1 VRTRHTLRAAISRG
15 QAFQNLDRK
24 TERPSLARQVALVR
38 APRLPAVAFL
48 DGAERFTAV
57 RLRDAAAFL
66 VGEGRFAAGFL
77 GFVGD
82 AFALAGF
89 LAERGVAARAS
100 AGRFLATRPFA
111 TRAVAA
117 PALVARSRVARS
129 LTAGAALLAMR
140 ARPAPALFA
149 TGAALC
155 AAGAALSVFAA
166 GFLFAAWFLADAV
179 WPAAP
184 AAAAVLRPLL
194 TVAADGV
201 LAFAAGALV

>member
-1 VRTRHTLRAAISRG
+1 M
-15 QAFQNLDRK
+15 
-24 TERPSLARQVALVR
+24 
-38 APRLPAVAFL
+38 PAVAFL

-100 AGRFLATRPFA
+100 AGRFLATR
-111 TRAVAA
+111 AVAA

-140 ARPAPALFA
+140 ARLAPALFA

-194 TVAADGV
+194 TVV
-201 LAFAAGALV
+201 LAFAAGALAV